1 MTIYLYIYIRAC
13 ATCAE
18 LILLGGLKHVL
29 FSMLYSFSIF
39 PGFRDAETT
48 VQMPQQ
54 LRPTASLESKSR
66 SQEEH
71 HELLLGDFN
80 KRKPW
85 LFHVVSPSNMDLS
98 MMFPVDF

>member
-1 MTIYLYIYIRAC
+1 MFIYKCRAC

-39 PGFRDAETT
+39 SGFRDAETT
-48 VQMPQQ
+48 VQMPQ
-54 LRPTASLESKSR
+54 RPTASLESKSR

-80 KRKPW
+80 I
-85 LFHVVSPSNMDLS
+85 
-98 MMFPVDF
+98 